1 MVISISVEEKSNRDK
16 GLTLGPLDLS
26 TNPMSDNKLRNC
38 ILISSINRKV
48 TGDRKLSQ
56 QNCFS
61 LPLRF
66 ASFHPSKALRRAM

>member
-1 MVISISVEEKSNRDK
+1 MGISILFEKKSNRDYW
-16 GLTLGPLDLS
+16 LTLGPLDLS

-38 ILISSINRKV
+38 ILILSINLKV

-61 LPLRF
+61 FPLRF